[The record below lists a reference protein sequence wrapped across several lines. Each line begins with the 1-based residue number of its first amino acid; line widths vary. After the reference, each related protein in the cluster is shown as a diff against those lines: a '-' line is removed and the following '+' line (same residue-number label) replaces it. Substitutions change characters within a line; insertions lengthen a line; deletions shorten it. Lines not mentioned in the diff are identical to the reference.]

1 LVCDAAFNEFHLIV
15 CRNVLLYFDQL
26 LRQRALDLFH
36 SSLIGLG
43 MLVLGKK
50 ESLEYT
56 PLVDNYEEVRP
67 SLRIYRRRR

>member
-1 LVCDAAFNEFHLIV
+1 
-15 CRNVLLYFDQL
+15 
-26 LRQRALDLFH
+26 
-36 SSLIGLG
+36 
-43 MLVLGKK
+43 LGKK